1 MPNSTS
7 QPLRCP
13 SNRCGNGNTVIELGE
28 DLRAAKILEREHRVI
43 ERVAAACG
51 TRAQALEEGAEA
63 ISNRATSD
71 FAVERQS
78 A

>member
-1 MPNSTS
+1 METQLLNW
-7 QPLRCP
+7 
-13 SNRCGNGNTVIELGE
+13 GE

-71 FAVERQS
+71 FAMERHS

>member
-1 MPNSTS
+1 MK
-7 QPLRCP
+7 
-13 SNRCGNGNTVIELGE
+13 
-28 DLRAAKILEREHRVI
+28 AAEILEREHRVI
-43 ERVAAACG
+43 ERVAAVSGKC
-51 TRAQALEEGAEA
+51 AQILEEGAEA